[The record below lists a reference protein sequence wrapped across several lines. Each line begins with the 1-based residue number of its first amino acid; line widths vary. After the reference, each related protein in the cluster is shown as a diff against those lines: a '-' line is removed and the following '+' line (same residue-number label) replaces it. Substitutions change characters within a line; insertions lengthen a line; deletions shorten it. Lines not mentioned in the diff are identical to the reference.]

1 MAIKTAVESK
11 WLVSLDR
18 QLVASFVYDASYT
31 STGHPKAGTGV
42 CSDVILRGLSDLG
55 FDLKDRMTSDI
66 ARNPATYRIKR
77 PDKGIDHRRARNQM
91 TYMQRNPAF
100 RHVPAEPQNLRPGDI
115 IFWSTKGSDW
125 ADHVGVIGRYRLPDG
140 WPSIVHHWPGLP
152 VAETGGA
159 NGWKILGVYRYKP
172 GSRRQ

>member
-1 MAIKTAVESK
+1 M
-11 WLVSLDR
+11 
-18 QLVASFVYDASYT
+18 ASFVYDASYT